1 MIFERTKAGEV
12 MALARLLNVTEVR
25 LMVRASEYQPCI
37 NGLDDMTDNTYEMLI
52 NDLTRYA
59 RLKEE
64 GEVESFDHMLAL
76 EDGYDED
83 DDFDLERQMD
93 KWEVQY
99 ANECKREE
107 AARAMKYRDYCE
119 RKYGYDYS

>member
-1 MIFERTKAGEV
+1 
-12 MALARLLNVTEVR
+12 MALARLLNVKEVR
-25 LMVRASEYQPCI
+25 LLVRAGEYQPYI
-37 NGLDDMTDNTYEMLI
+37 KGLDDMTDNTYEMLI

-93 KWEVQY
+93 RWEVQY
-99 ANECKREE
+99 LDGKVQYLEEQRAEEE
-107 AARAMKYRDYCE
+107 AFGKRYQDYCE
-119 RKYGYDYS
+119 RKYGWDCS

>member
-12 MALARLLNVTEVR
+12 MALARLLNVPEVR
-25 LMVRASEYQPCI
+25 LMVRAGEYQPCI
-37 NGLDDMTDNTYEMLI
+37 KGLDDMTDNTYEMLI

-76 EDGYDED
+76 EDGWDED

-93 KWEVQY
+93 RWEVQY
-99 ANECKREE
+99 LNECKSDA
-107 AARAMKYRDYCE
+107 AARARNYQDRCE
-119 RKYGYDYS
+119 RKYGFDYS

>member
-12 MALARLLNVTEVR
+12 MALARLLNVKEVR
-25 LMVRASEYQPCI
+25 LLVRAGEYQPCI
-37 NGLDDMTDNTYEMLI
+37 KGLDDMTDNTYEMLI

-83 DDFDLERQMD
+83 DDYDLERQMD
-93 KWEVQY
+93 RWEVQY
-99 ANECKREE
+99 LEEQRAEEE
-107 AARAMKYRDYCE
+107 AFGKRYQDYCE
-119 RKYGYDYS
+119 RKYGWDCS

>member
-1 MIFERTKAGEV
+1 
-12 MALARLLNVTEVR
+12 MALARLLNVKEVR
-25 LMVRASEYQPCI
+25 LLVRAGEYQPCI
-37 NGLDDMTDNTYEMLI
+37 KGLDDMTDNTYEMLI

-93 KWEVQY
+93 RWEVQY
-99 ANECKREE
+99 LEEQRAEEE
-107 AARAMKYRDYCE
+107 AFGKRYQDYCE
-119 RKYGYDYS
+119 RKYGLDCS

>member
-1 MIFERTKAGEV
+1 
-12 MALARLLNVTEVR
+12 MALARLLNVSEVR
-25 LMVRASEYQPCI
+25 LLVVAADYQPCI
-37 NGLDDMTDNTYEMLI
+37 RGIEEINEQTYEVLI

-59 RLKEE
+59 RRKAD

-76 EDGYDED
+76 EDGYDEE

-107 AARAMKYRDYCE
+107 AARARNYRDYCE

>member
-1 MIFERTKAGEV
+1 
-12 MALARLLNVTEVR
+12 MALARLLNVKEVR
-25 LMVRASEYQPCI
+25 LLVRAGEYQPCI
-37 NGLDDMTDNTYEMLI
+37 KGLDDMTDNTYEMLI

-83 DDFDLERQMD
+83 DDYDLERQMD
-93 KWEVQY
+93 RWEVQY
-99 ANECKREE
+99 LEEQRAEEE
-107 AARAMKYRDYCE
+107 AFGKRYQDYCE
-119 RKYGYDYS
+119 RKYGWDCS